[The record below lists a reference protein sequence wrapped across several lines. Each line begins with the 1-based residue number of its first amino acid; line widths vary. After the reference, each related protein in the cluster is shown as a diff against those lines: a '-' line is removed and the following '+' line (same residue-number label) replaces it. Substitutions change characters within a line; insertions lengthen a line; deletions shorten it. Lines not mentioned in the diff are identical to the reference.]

1 MRVGLQQKTLRNG
14 RHASVFN
21 WQEVKGLEINSS
33 KGECKMDLL
42 VEWATVLFFLLYGL
56 AAFVPAL
63 NTDMFRK
70 VTAVL
75 ALIVGV
81 LGLLVLLGM
90 A

>member
-1 MRVGLQQKTLRNG
+1 
-14 RHASVFN
+14 
-21 WQEVKGLEINSS
+21 
-33 KGECKMDLL
+33 MDLL